1 LMGSRDWGR
10 GFFRR
15 CCKFLRIPLD
25 DPAGGILNKMNQA
38 LAASDEVQL
47 YQIL

>member
-1 LMGSRDWGR
+1 MGNRDWGR
-10 GFFRR
+10 GFFRKS
-15 CCKFLRIPLD
+15 CKLFSIPLND
-25 DPAGGILNKMNQA
+25 LVGGILNKMNQA